1 MNFNIRKASDHN
13 FTEKREI
20 LTIDELK
27 ELAKEFAEP
36 GDEYQNLIID
46 FSGGVFTKEPEIMIY
61 DDYVE

>member
-1 MNFNIRKASDHN
+1 MIFIIRKASDRKYA
-13 FTEKREI
+13 EKREI

-36 GDEYQNLIID
+36 GDEYQNLIIN
-46 FSGGVFTKEPEIMIY
+46 FNEGFLTKEPEICIY

>member
-1 MNFNIRKASDHN
+1 MIFNIRKASDRKYA
-13 FTEKREI
+13 EKREI

-46 FSGGVFTKEPEIMIY
+46 FNGGVFTKEPEICIY